1 MAGREGKSEKGGE
14 CANASK
20 RTFVF
25 SSEKNDHNNEKD
37 AASWPESSYASDDA
51 SFAPGGS
58 MWRYC
63 KCFD

>member
-1 MAGREGKSEKGGE
+1 MRRDSGASGGCARGRG
-14 CANASK
+14 CA